1 MKVKNQHLVGIIFVL
16 LAALGFSLMTFFVK
30 LSGDLPT
37 MQKVFFR
44 NFVAAIIAAVSLL
57 RSKEK
62 FHVRK
67 DSWGWLFLR
76 SLMGTLGMIANFWAI
91 DRIGLADSNIL
102 NKM

>member
-44 NFVAAIIAAVSLL
+44 NFVAAIIAAVTLL

-67 DSWGWLFLR
+67 DSWGWLFCVP
-76 SLMGTLGMIANFWAI
+76 
-91 DRIGLADSNIL
+91 
-102 NKM
+102 